1 MVEDEP
7 SADAEGEVVDVKH
20 GRVLASAALQRKTGL
35 LDRDD
40 GGL

>member
-20 GRVLASAALQRKTGL
+20 GRVLASAAPQRKAAA
-35 LDRDD
+35 LDRRS
-40 GGL
+40 LCR